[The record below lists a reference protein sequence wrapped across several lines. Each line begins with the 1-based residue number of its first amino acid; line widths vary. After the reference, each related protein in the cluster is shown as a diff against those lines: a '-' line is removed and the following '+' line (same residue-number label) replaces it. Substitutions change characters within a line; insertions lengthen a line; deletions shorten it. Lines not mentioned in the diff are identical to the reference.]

1 MSDQRYSSTGYPPS
15 APPPAPNRS
24 NTSSPLYA
32 PVLPHPGPPPQL
44 AHARYSSADLYAIQQ
59 PPTTDQARGGGGG
72 EVPLIQRSSYRD
84 EDSSGSDSD
93 SDDHG
98 GRGGGFGTYSDFN
111 SLQRPGARNSRRISQ
126 APTLATLPRTTSGF
140 GGGSQY
146 NLKEQTST
154 ITSTTKLDNFDKS
167 SGVGGIGGGAYETVA
182 IPKISRDWDR
192 GEGLD
197 EKNFRKFEK
206 SRRKRQEWKGIF
218 GEYVEKLVKRWKIVL
233 PIFIGFLVALIL
245 VLYFCIPRVPSVTFR
260 DSKVPT
266 QLFTSTDPNPFI
278 TSTDPVSYY
287 FNANLVLGLD
297 AKKSYVPVH
306 YSSFGITVKL
316 RETGGVIGR
325 TVWDEG
331 EIKVPG
337 KKVTSYEFP
346 IYFSGNY
353 TSISDPTCKFFSLV
367 IFLFPSLSLS
377 HLLTLPMQY
386 SVAVMKA
393 SCAHLYPTTYRAP
406 LNLTVE
412 IESKIVGVI
421 GTKTEQVGIANVT
434 CPIQWSGSA
443 N

>member
-1 MSDQRYSSTGYPPS
+1 M
-15 APPPAPNRS
+15 
-24 NTSSPLYA
+24 
-32 PVLPHPGPPPQL
+32 
-44 AHARYSSADLYAIQQ
+44 
-59 PPTTDQARGGGGG
+59 
-72 EVPLIQRSSYRD
+72 IQRSSYRD

-233 PIFIGFLVALIL
+233 PIFIGFLVA
-245 VLYFCIPRVPSVTFR
+245 
-260 DSKVPT
+260 
-266 QLFTSTDPNPFI
+266 
-278 TSTDPVSYY
+278 
-287 FNANLVLGLD
+287 
-297 AKKSYVPVH
+297 
-306 YSSFGITVKL
+306 
-316 RETGGVIGR
+316 
-325 TVWDEG
+325 
-331 EIKVPG
+331 
-337 KKVTSYEFP
+337 
-346 IYFSGNY
+346 
-353 TSISDPTCKFFSLV
+353 
-367 IFLFPSLSLS
+367 
-377 HLLTLPMQY
+377 
-386 SVAVMKA
+386 
-393 SCAHLYPTTYRAP
+393 
-406 LNLTVE
+406 
-412 IESKIVGVI
+412 
-421 GTKTEQVGIANVT
+421 
-434 CPIQWSGSA
+434 
-443 N
+443 